1 MISRVVP
8 HLPEQLVWVISRK
21 YIAGKKVEDAMEVVR
36 ELNEKQISATVDV
49 LGESISEKEKASKYL
64 QQYLDTIKLAAKL
77 KLNTTFSLKPTMFG
91 LQWEFQF
98 CVESVRKIVSLA
110 ADNKYFVRIDMED
123 SSCTDSELRLFE
135 ILYKEFPSHVGIV
148 IQSYLKRSLFDI
160 DWLSSVSGT
169 EHPVN
174 VRLCKGIYIEPE
186 NIAYKKENEVHKNF
200 IDCLDQ
206 LLRNGLYPAIATHHR
221 ELIERSKQL
230 VKQFGKSKDQYE
242 FQMLYGV
249 TPRRRNKLVE
259 EGHRMRVY
267 VPYGE
272 QWFAYSSRRIQEN
285 PKMVNA
291 IVEGVFVRK

>member
-8 HLPEQLVWVISRK
+8 HLPEQLVWIISKK
-21 YIAGKKVEDAMEVVR
+21 YIAGKKLDDALKVVH
-36 ELNEKQISATVDV
+36 ELNEKQISATIDV
-49 LGESISEKEKASKYL
+49 LGESIREKEKASEYL
-64 QQYLDTIKLAAKL
+64 QQYLNTIDLAAKE

-98 CVESVRKIVSLA
+98 CVESVRSIVGQA
-110 ADNKYFVRIDMED
+110 AEHNYFVRIDMED

-135 ILYKEFPSHVGIV
+135 LLYKEFPAHVGIV
-148 IQSYLKRSLFDI
+148 IQSYLKRSLSDI
-160 DWLSSVSGT
+160 DWLSSISNT

-174 VRLCKGIYIEPE
+174 IRLCKGIYIESE
-186 NIAYKKENEVHKNF
+186 NIAYKKDHEIHNNF
-200 IDCLDQ
+200 IACLDQ
-206 LLRNGLYPAIATHHR
+206 MLTKGLYPAIATHHLD
-221 ELIERSKQL
+221 LIERSKEL
-230 VKQFGKSKDQYE
+230 VKHFGKSKDQYE

-249 TPRRRNKLVE
+249 TPRRRDKLVE